1 MLVPQV
7 VLATA
12 KSPAALAEERS
23 RAVVPRLVTV
33 TGRRLLVRPTLRL
46 PNARPMGETVR
57 GPDPV
62 PLRGTIRGLFA
73 AS

>member
-12 KSPAALAEERS
+12 KSPVALAAERS
-23 RAVVPRLVTV
+23 RAVVWRLVTV
-33 TGRRLLVRPTLRL
+33 TARRLLVRPTLRL
-46 PNARPMGETVR
+46 PNTRPIGETVR